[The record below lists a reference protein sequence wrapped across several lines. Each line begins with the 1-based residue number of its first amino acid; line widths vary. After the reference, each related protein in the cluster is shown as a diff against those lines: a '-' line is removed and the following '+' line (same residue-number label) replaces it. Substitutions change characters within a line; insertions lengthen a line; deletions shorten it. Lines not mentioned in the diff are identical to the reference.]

1 MSEGEEVTVERFV
14 EKWGEKG
21 YKGGSLDRL
30 FYFYSCFGP
39 GGENEVIFII
49 IIIFLKPIYS
59 FIIISLMSLN
69 IIFFYYFRHF

>member
-1 MSEGEEVTVERFV
+1 MTVERFV

-39 GGENEVIFII
+39 GGENEVLLLLFFFSNNFFINSL
-49 IIIFLKPIYS
+49 FFSLVPINFS
-59 FIIISLMSLN
+59 F
-69 IIFFYYFRHF
+69 